1 MGSIRTLVCG
11 DIHGGLK
18 ALKQALQRASYDSMR
33 DKLIFLGDYV
43 DGWPESAQLI
53 DYLIELQEFSPK
65 EKPII
70 FIRGN
75 HDQWCHE
82 WFIYGIAQE
91 MWLKQGGQST
101 KDSYLETCYLHKDSH
116 KNFFKY
122 LVNYYVDEE
131 NRGFVHGGF
140 KSKKG
145 LGHAAHES
153 DYYWDRDMWELAI
166 ALNGNIPDKSDP
178 DYNQYYRPNPYRM
191 YKHKE
196 IFIGH
201 SATTMH
207 KIKPEHK
214 EYKDPNQ
221 PKNGGIIVPMN
232 RCNVWNLDT
241 GGGWGGKLSI
251 MDIDTKE
258 YWQSDFVKDLYPD
271 HKER

>member
-82 WFIYGIAQE
+82 WFTYGIAQE

-116 KNFFKY
+116 KNFFKH

-166 ALNGNIPDKSDP
+166 ALNGNIPDKSD
-178 DYNQYYRPNPYRM
+178 QYYRPNPYRM

-201 SATTMH
+201 STTMMH
-207 KIKPEHK
+207 KIKPKYK

-271 HKER
+271 YKERQYE